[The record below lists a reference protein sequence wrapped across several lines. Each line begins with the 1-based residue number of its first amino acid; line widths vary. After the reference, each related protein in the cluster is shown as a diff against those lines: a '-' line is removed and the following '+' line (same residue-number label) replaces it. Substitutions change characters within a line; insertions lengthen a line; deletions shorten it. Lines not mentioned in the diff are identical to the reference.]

1 MKFRVP
7 LATLGDALKGMG
19 DFPFPEPGSVQYPG
33 PTLFVRGT
41 KSRYISDD
49 TFPAIKAFFPD
60 SRVADV
66 EAGHWLISENP
77 EAFRQSE
84 YLPLTYLFFTLPR
97 YNLTVVGSGCGVF
110 ARNGIEWTREYA

>member
-7 LATLGDALKGMG
+7 LSTLGASLKGLG
-19 DFPFPEPGSVQYPG
+19 DFPFSEPGSKQFSG
-33 PTLFVRGT
+33 PTLVVRGT
-41 KSRYISDD
+41 KSQYISDD

-77 EAFRQSE
+77 EGFRKGE
-84 YLPLTYLFFTLPR
+84 CFT
-97 YNLTVVGSGCGVF
+97 
-110 ARNGIEWTREYA
+110 